1 MSQTLDGRVRLKAP
15 VGNLCPG
22 VFADFRETSVANL
35 RLAFVLVVAVAPTQR
50 DVVSRFHLLT
60 RRSSIIRF
68 DAHDVKDMC
77 LALVSALALVQF
89 DSSVLDSCAPLSCG
103 THEEESKTEGHITSD
118 ITKLIT
124 SGSECHEQ
132 QRVGIG
138 RVSCAAASGHRQSDT
153 SGSTRVA
160 VADSHLP

>member
-1 MSQTLDGRVRLKAP
+1 M
-15 VGNLCPG
+15 
-22 VFADFRETSVANL
+22 
-35 RLAFVLVVAVAPTQR
+35 
-50 DVVSRFHLLT
+50 SRFHLLT

-68 DAHDVKDMC
+68 DAHDVKEMC

-89 DSSVLDSCAPLSCG
+89 DSSVLDLFAPLSCG

-138 RVSCAAASGHRQSDT
+138 RVPCAAASGHRQSDT